1 MILPPIPFQMN
12 AVNALRQKTAIAHR
26 AYEETRTPQVVSLQ
40 APTGS
45 GKTIMMAS
53 LIETIYTGDAVFPEQ
68 PNAIFVWLSDSPE
81 LNQQSK
87 GKIDLKADKIRP
99 GQTIVI
105 DDASFDRETLEDGK
119 IYFLNTQKLSKSGN
133 LGKHSDNRQWT
144 IWETLTNTANEKSD
158 RLYFIIDEAHRGMMG
173 NDAGR
178 ATTIMQRFL
187 KGYSE
192 VGMGAMP
199 VVIGMSATAERF
211 TRLVAGISSTQYP
224 VVISADVVRA
234 SGLLKEQIII
244 SHPENENI
252 RDDFAVLKSAT
263 AEWVDKCRHW
273 ETYCREQHYRFVDPV
288 FVIQVK
294 AAGNGKKVS
303 ETDLDLVVATI
314 EKTIGREF
322 HDGELAHTFGSTGVL
337 TLNGRKVSPVA
348 PSQIAEDRGIRVVLF
363 KEALSTGWDCPR
375 AETMMSFRT
384 AEDKTYIAQLLG
396 RMIRTPLQCRV
407 AVDESLNNVR
417 LFLPYFD
424 DASVDEVVKELRSS
438 ECGDIPADIDTE
450 HIGSQQYAAWTVHV
464 RARKQKD
471 DPNQMTFGVIE
482 PQGDV
487 TAAHTDEGESVE
499 PGADNRV
506 TSSIPPQPQTN
517 GVPLNGGCAVTGR
530 DVLPTEGEMPS
541 EQAVEQLPLPIVID
555 RLRIIKAINA
565 MALATYTVRSAQV
578 TDYVQ
583 SLASIAG
590 LLARAEI
597 DLRAKREVYGDVV
610 KMIREYAQ
618 EMMSTG
624 RYDELAEKVRN
635 FKLVNRVFDA
645 YSGAVQEGA
654 SAELALYSDDNIE
667 RQFRMAD
674 FKLGGCGFTKEYA
687 RCYSEGDV
695 EDGYKIDC
703 ILFAADEQCTEM
715 LRRYAKD
722 RFHRLNDSY
731 RRYLVDKDAQTRAEY
746 DMIVTNGDP
755 VSKRNLVLP
764 EFIGGFA
771 SLDGKD
777 YQNHLYADGETG
789 LARIK
794 LNSWE
799 EGVLELERQR
809 NDFACW
815 VRNQPNSKWALCVP
829 YRLNGQKKGFYPDFL
844 IVRWDNAAKSGF
856 VVDILEP
863 HGQQFADSLAKAKG
877 LAEYA
882 ADEDRIGRVQI
893 IRKVRAAGG
902 VERFIRLDLGKGE
915 IREKVLEA
923 RNDEDLCALFD
934 KYGFS

>member
-1 MILPPIPFQMN
+1 MILPPIPFQIN
-12 AVNALRQKTAIAHR
+12 AVNALRQKAAIAHR
-26 AYEETRTPQVVSLQ
+26 AYEEMRTPQVVSLQ

-53 LIETIYTGDAVFPEQ
+53 LIEMIYTGDAVFPEQ

-87 GKIDLKADKIRP
+87 EKIDLKADKIRP

-314 EKTIGREF
+314 EKTIRREF

-487 TAAHTDEGESVE
+487 SAAHTGEGGAQTPE
-499 PGADNRV
+499 PMPEPVPAPVPRPV
-506 TSSIPPQPQTN
+506 PAPPPTASTSEPIP
-517 GVPLNGGCAVTGR
+517 
-530 DVLPTEGEMPS
+530 
-541 EQAVEQLPLPIVID
+541 EQLPLPIVID
-555 RLRIIKAINA
+555 RPRIIKAINA

-583 SLASIAG
+583 SLASIAA

-597 DLRAKREVYGDVV
+597 DIRAKREVYGDVV

-618 EMMSTG
+618 EMMASG

-674 FKLGGCGFTKEYA
+674 LKLGGCGFTKEYA

-703 ILFAADEQCTEM
+703 ILFAADEQCTEK

-746 DMIVTNGDP
+746 DTIVTNGDP

-771 SLDGKD
+771 SSDGKD
-777 YQNHLYADGETG
+777 YQNHLYADEATG

-799 EGVLELERQR
+799 EGVLELEQQR
-809 NDFACW
+809 DDFACW
-815 VRNQPNSKWALCVP
+815 VRNQPNSRWALCVP

-844 IVRWDNAAKSGF
+844 IVRWDNAAKNGF

-863 HGQQFADSLAKAKG
+863 HGQQFADSLSKAKG

-923 RNDEDLCALFD
+923 RNDDDLCALFD
-934 KYGFS
+934 QYGFS